1 MRYMLK
7 GPVVMRSWEYGL
19 GPGLLGHSG
28 DLIGHSGDLIGHSG
42 DLIGHS
48 GDRSGDHRFCVGR

>member
-28 DLIGHSGDLIGHSG
+28 DLIGHSGD
-42 DLIGHS
+42 
-48 GDRSGDHRFCVGR
+48 RSGDHRFCVGR